1 MPVRRIIPKSNGPS
15 ESWRLMDRPIGVFD
29 SGLGGLTV
37 LAALRQRLPN
47 EQFVYFG
54 DTARVPYGI
63 KSSLT
68 VRRYSRQDT
77 AFLRRFNPKL
87 TVVAC
92 NTASAAGLDV
102 VSDEAGVPV
111 VGVIDPGAARAVAA
125 AEGRPIGIIGTESTI
140 ASRSYYRAI
149 RLLDAK
155 CELWE
160 KACPLLVPM
169 VEEGRL
175 PEDPLVAAAVEEY
188 LSPLQGRVSA
198 LVLGCT
204 HYPLLKPALAA
215 FMGPEVALVDSA
227 EEVARRVATMLDQQ
241 SLTASGGP
249 GGIRCYVSD
258 NPDRFRTIGQQFL
271 GTPLRDVT
279 LVEPEEFFAAEE
291 TATA

>member
-1 MPVRRIIPKSNGPS
+1 
-15 ESWRLMDRPIGVFD
+15 MDRPIGVFD
-29 SGLGGLTV
+29 SGLGGLTA

-47 EQFVYFG
+47 EPFVYFG

-149 RLLDAK
+149 RLLDAR

-188 LSPLQGRVSA
+188 LSPLRGHVSV

-215 FMGPEVALVDSA
+215 FMGPEVTLVDSA
-227 EEVARRVATMLDQQ
+227 DEVARRVATLLDER
-241 SLTASGGP
+241 SLTSSEGRGGL
-249 GGIRCYVSD
+249 RCFVSD
-258 NPDRFRTIGQQFL
+258 NPDRFRSVGQRFL

-279 LVEPEEFFAAEE
+279 LVEPEEFFATKE